1 MQSPENSLIIEGKL
15 NNIVAYIARGTV
27 FSRLRVLVAKS
38 SEIIILCMASQL
50 LCQTLL
56 TLTITPIG
64 LSNNDDDDDDN
75 KNDDDNDTTYND
87 NNNTMKECLFSCV
100 KQFCQLFNL
109 GIHVLLL
116 SFLTKKCLL

>member
-15 NNIVAYIARGTV
+15 NNIVAYNNIARGIV

-38 SEIIILCMASQL
+38 SEIIILCTASQL

-64 LSNNDDDDDDN
+64 LSNNDDD
-75 KNDDDNDTTYND
+75 DDDNDTTYND

-116 SFLTKKCLL
+116 SFLTKKCLSTI